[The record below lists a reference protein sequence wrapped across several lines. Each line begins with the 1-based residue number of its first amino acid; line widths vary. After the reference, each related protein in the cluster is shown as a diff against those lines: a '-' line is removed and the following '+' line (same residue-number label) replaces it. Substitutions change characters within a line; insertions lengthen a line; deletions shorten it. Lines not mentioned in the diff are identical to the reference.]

1 MIPDYS
7 SRTLDDLTSL
17 VGKRAVVTGGAQG
30 IGAATVARL
39 AEAGADVLVTDIDE
53 VGAAAMAAT
62 VAQQTGRKVIST
74 RIDIGDT
81 STIVAAADLCV
92 EKLGG

>member
-7 SRTLDDLTSL
+7 SRTLHDLTSL

-53 VGAAAMAAT
+53 VGAATLAAA

-81 STIVAAADLCV
+81 SSIVAAADLCV
-92 EKLGG
+92 